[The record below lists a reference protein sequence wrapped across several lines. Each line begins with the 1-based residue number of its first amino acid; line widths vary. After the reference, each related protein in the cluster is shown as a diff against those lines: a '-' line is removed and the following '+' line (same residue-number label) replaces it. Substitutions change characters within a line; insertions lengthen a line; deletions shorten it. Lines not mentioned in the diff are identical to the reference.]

1 MDKRLVEHGIEV
13 REQIYQFI
21 IKYISKN
28 TYAPT
33 IREIGKSVGLK
44 STSSVYN
51 HLIRLEQEG
60 RIEIRSG
67 SPRAIRVIGLN
78 FQKSN

>member
-1 MDKRLVEHGIEV
+1 MDKRLVKRGVEV

-21 IKYISKN
+21 IKYISEN

-33 IREIGKSVGLK
+33 IREIGKAVGLK

-60 RIEIRSG
+60 RIEIKAG
-67 SPRAIRVIGLN
+67 SPRAIRVIGFN